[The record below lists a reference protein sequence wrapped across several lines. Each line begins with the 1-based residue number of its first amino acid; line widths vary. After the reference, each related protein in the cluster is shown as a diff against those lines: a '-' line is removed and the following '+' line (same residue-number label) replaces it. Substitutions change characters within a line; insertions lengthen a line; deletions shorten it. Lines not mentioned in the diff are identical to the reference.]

1 MSTPQQF
8 ATSHFAN
15 LFGVAP
21 QWLVQAPGRV
31 NLIGEHTDYNDG
43 FVLPCAIDFHTA
55 IAVSAR
61 SDRLVRVV
69 AADYADEADV
79 FSLDEPIVPHPDKLW
94 STYVRGGLLHLQQA
108 GHQFGG
114 LDMVISGNIPQGT
127 GLSSSASL
135 LVAVGEAV
143 KCAWQLALTPQAN
156 ALNAQRAEN
165 QFVGVQCGIMD
176 QLISACGQTG
186 HALMIDCRSLELTP
200 VSVPTDLTVMI
211 INSRIRRGLVD
222 GEYNLRRQQ
231 CEAAAAHFGVKA
243 LRDVTLAQLLEQREQ
258 LDPLLFR
265 RARHIVTE
273 NARVEQAVVAL
284 AANDMPTLARLMA
297 QSHDSMR
304 DDFEITVP
312 LIDQL
317 VDIVKNVVGDAGG
330 VRMTGGG
337 FGGCVVALLPHA
349 LVAPVEQALAQQYRN
364 AAGECAV
371 VYRCVASSGAGHQ
384 AMLD

>member
-21 QWLVQAPGRV
+21 QWLAQAPGRV

-43 FVLPCAIDFHTA
+43 FVLPCAIDFFTA

-364 AAGECAV
+364 AAGESAV